1 MAQARD
7 FGFGEEQQML
17 KEASLR
23 FMQDK
28 QPLVH
33 LRKHIA
39 GTEDPYL
46 GSERPGIYD
55 QEAWQE
61 MVQLGWTALAVP
73 EEAGG
78 AGMNLVT
85 AVGVMEEVGRA
96 SYAHAVKRVRC
107 SQLFCFAKLAPSKR

>member
-1 MAQARD
+1 MAQAKD

-33 LRKHIA
+33 LRKNIA

-46 GSERPGIYD
+46 GAERAAVTTTP
-55 QEAWQE
+55 EA
-61 MVQLGWTALAVP
+61 
-73 EEAGG
+73 
-78 AGMNLVT
+78 
-85 AVGVMEEVGRA
+85 
-96 SYAHAVKRVRC
+96 
-107 SQLFCFAKLAPSKR
+107 